1 MPWKKFGKKFDV
13 KIVKIFEKK
22 DKIFKNLTFIYQET

>member
-22 DKIFKNLTFIYQET
+22 IRFLKI